1 MDKEI
6 SQTVIQ
12 QRRRKQWMVAGAVL
26 LAICGASWGL
36 NRVATQS
43 AALSDLR
50 ISEVRIGHVDN
61 TINASGIVIPVREEQ
76 IPSPAQTRVRKI
88 IAKAGQTVK
97 AGELLMELDD
107 QAVRFAIDNLREQIS
122 QQDIRVQTLSNE
134 LDAQL
139 KRIASEIELLELDL
153 QSNKV
158 KLARF
163 QKLGANGITSQVD
176 LQAAELAVKRN
187 EVQLRQH
194 RESLVD
200 TRKTTSS
207 NIESA
212 RLQRSIFQKQMELQQ
227 SLLAQ
232 TQVKAPF
239 DGLLTWALT
248 DEGSSVNTGQMIAK
262 VSELRNFRV
271 EASVSDF
278 YARYLNPGQAVRVE
292 YSGQMI
298 KGEVQTILPEI
309 QNGTVKLLVSLA
321 EPNHPALRHKLRVE
335 TNIVTDQKDKTM
347 VVDMGPAING
357 KGRQDVY
364 VLEDGRAVKRNVEF
378 GLNDGKHAEVLS
390 GAGLRAGDKLIV
402 SDVSKFKHL
411 ESFRVR

>member
-1 MDKEI
+1 MDKVI
-6 SQTVIQ
+6 SQQVLQ
-12 QRRRKQWMVAGAVL
+12 QRKRKQWLLAGAAL
-26 LAICGASWGL
+26 LFICGASWGV
-36 NRVATQS
+36 NRIATQS
-43 AALSDLR
+43 ASLSELR
-50 ISEVRIGHVDN
+50 VSEVRIGQVDN
-61 TINASGIVIPVREEQ
+61 TINASGVVIPVHEEQ
-76 IPSPAQTRVRKI
+76 ISSPAQTRIRKI

-97 AGELLMELDD
+97 AGELLMVLDD
-107 QAVRFAIDNLREQIS
+107 QAVRVAIDNLREQIS

-134 LDAQL
+134 LEAQL

-158 KLARF
+158 KLARY
-163 QKLGANGITSQVD
+163 QKLGATGITSQVD

-227 SLLAQ
+227 SLLEQ

-239 DGLLTWALT
+239 DGLLTWAMT
-248 DEGSSVNTGQMIAK
+248 DEGSSVNTGQLIAK
-262 VSELRNFRV
+262 VSELNNFRV

-278 YARYLNPGQAVRVE
+278 YARYLSPGQAVRVE
-292 YSGQMI
+292 YSGQVI

-321 EPNHPALRHKLRVE
+321 EPHHPALRHKLRVE
-335 TNIVTDQKDKTM
+335 TNIITDQKDKTLM
-347 VVDMGPAING
+347 VDIGPAING
-357 KGRQDVY
+357 KGRQEVFVIDN
-364 VLEDGRAVKRNVEF
+364 GKAVKRSVEF
-378 GLNDGKHAEVLS
+378 GVNDGKHAEIIA
-390 GAGLRAGDKLIV
+390 GAAIRSGDKIIV

-411 ESFRVR
+411 DSFSVR

>member
-26 LAICGASWGL
+26 LVICGASWGL

-50 ISEVRIGHVDN
+50 ISEVRIGQVDN

-107 QAVRFAIDNLREQIS
+107 QAVRVAIDNLREQIS

-176 LQAAELAVKRN
+176 LQSAELAVKRN

-321 EPNHPALRHKLRVE
+321 EPSHPALRHKLRVE

-378 GLNDGKHAEVLS
+378 GLNDGKHAEVVS